1 MKLKSRRLSTV
12 LAGAMLL
19 FAVAGCGADGKD
31 ADIVSKLKKEYRP
44 LVKLADYKGVSYV
57 PTDTTVTDED
67 VQYQLDSLVS
77 QHSTKEQI
85 TTGTATWGDAVNID
99 YTGYIND
106 EAFQGGDTQG
116 MGTVITLGSS
126 GYIDNFDEQIVGH
139 SPGDSFDVNVTFP
152 EDYGNEELN
161 GKPAVFKTTLNYIE
175 GADITPTVDDSF
187 IASATD
193 GQYKTLDEYNKGTK
207 EEMEKERTENGLESD
222 KRAVLQ
228 KVIDET
234 TIVEYPEQEIQD
246 RIDTVVAQYQD
257 YAASNGVDLDTL
269 LGYYFGYDE
278 ETFRTTI
285 KTAVESFI
293 REKMVVVAIAD
304 AENITVSEDE
314 YNAKIQELLE
324 QTGYNDVSQLNSQL
338 GYTDEDYYFTVL
350 EEKIMDLLYESAVAS
365 PSDAA
370 AE

>member
-1 MKLKSRRLSTV
+1 MKSKSRRLSMV
-12 LAGAMLL
+12 VAGAMLL
-19 FAVAGCGADGKD
+19 FTVAGCGAKGDD
-31 ADIVSKLKKEYRP
+31 AQIVSELKKEYRP
-44 LVKLADYKGVSYV
+44 LVKLAEYKGVSYE

-67 VQYQLDSLVS
+67 VQYQLDNLVS
-77 QHSTKEQI
+77 QNSTTEQI
-85 TTGTATWGDAVNID
+85 MTGTATWGDAVNID

-106 EAFQGGDTQG
+106 EAFEGGDTQG
-116 MGTVITLGSS
+116 KGTVITLGSS

-139 SPGDSFDVNVTFP
+139 KPGDSFDVNVTFP
-152 EDYGNEELN
+152 DDYGSTELA

-175 GADITPTVDDSF
+175 GEQITPTVDDSF

-193 GQYKTLDEYNKGTK
+193 GEYSTIEDYKKGTK
-207 EEMEKERTENGLESD
+207 EQLEKDKTENGLSTD
-222 KRAVLQ
+222 KRAILQ

-246 RIDTVVAQYQD
+246 RIDTVIAQYED

-278 ETFRTTI
+278 ETFRSTI

-304 AENITVSEDE
+304 AENITVSEEE
-314 YNAKIQELLE
+314 YNAKVQELLE
-324 QTGYNDVSQLNSQL
+324 QTGFNDVSQLNAQL

-350 EEKIMDLLYESAVAS
+350 EEKIMDLLYENAVAS
-365 PSDAA
+365 PGDAA